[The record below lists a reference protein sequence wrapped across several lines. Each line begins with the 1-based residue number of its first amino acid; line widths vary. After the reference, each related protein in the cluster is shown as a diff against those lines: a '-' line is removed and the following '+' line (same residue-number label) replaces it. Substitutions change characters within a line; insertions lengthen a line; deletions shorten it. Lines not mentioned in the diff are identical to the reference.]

1 MKLSYTEMTGSPLL
15 REEIAKIHGVTKED
29 VQVVVPQEGIY
40 MAMHCLVDTLKRFC
54 KNLILSHYVE
64 Q

>member
-29 VQVVVPQEGIY
+29 VQVVVPQEGVYI
-40 MAMHCLVDTLKRFC
+40 AMNCLMSFLKRYTC
-54 KNLILSHYVE
+54 IKLLDIS
-64 Q
+64 